1 MLDAA
6 VVSGGAFDDL
16 RSGEQAGFLADGNKA
31 DAGPD
36 GHGATEDEATR
47 LEAGDLC
54 RVGAG
59 GDACQVLHDRGQQVG
74 VTEQSP
80 HVRVT
85 VDPTE
90 RGADPLPQNRLGHE
104 QRMPY
109 RSPTFDRMYRPRRY
123 RAAADALSRPVA
135 LRLRTA
141 GDEHELQVRSVR
153 RPTDFRFVEAGDAQ
167 RDVDLVAI
175 AEPQR
180 RVGGQHRAFIAELE
194 GRPER
199 HEREFDC
206 RDPPPA
212 GQAADAGHGHRA
224 VARIAAPPA
233 PCECSRISRLENE
246 PAAWAQ

>member
-1 MLDAA
+1 
-6 VVSGGAFDDL
+6 
-16 RSGEQAGFLADGNKA
+16 
-31 DAGPD
+31 
-36 GHGATEDEATR
+36 
-47 LEAGDLC
+47 
-54 RVGAG
+54 
-59 GDACQVLHDRGQQVG
+59 
-74 VTEQSP
+74 
-80 HVRVT
+80 
-85 VDPTE
+85 
-90 RGADPLPQNRLGHE
+90 
-104 QRMPY
+104 MPY

-199 HEREFDC
+199 HEREFDG
-206 RDPPPA
+206 RDLLPA
-212 GQAADAGHGHRA
+212 GHAADAGHGHLA
-224 VARIAAPPA
+224 VGRLAVPTA
-233 PCECSRISRLENE
+233 PCECCRISRLEDE
-246 PAAWAQ
+246 PAAWAQHRKGGVECLAPLVVGEEHLRDVACHRYGVDRAGTSSGGIRSEEHTSELQSHVNLVCRLLLEKKKKT